1 MDFNVGGV
9 AHIARCGQTEG
20 EMPIGIIG
28 AIIGSS
34 VIGAG
39 ASLIAAHG
47 ASSAAS
53 QAAAANNALQE
64 QIYNSNKA
72 LEQPFITSGDNA
84 ETALN
89 GFLGLGGDPAATQKA
104 FNAYLGS
111 TGYQFN
117 LNQGLDAAQQ
127 DKAAAGMLNSGA
139 TLKALDAYGTGLA
152 DQYGQQYVGNL
163 QNEVAT
169 GANSANALSNTGANY
184 ANAVSSNNNSAAT
197 AKGNADLSA
206 AGSINGLLANG
217 LNAFG
222 LSRGGS
228 SYGGG
233 AGNAFAGN
241 GNPIV
246 GG

>member
-1 MDFNVGGV
+1 
-9 AHIARCGQTEG
+9 
-20 EMPIGIIG
+20 MPIALAIVG
-28 AIIGSS
+28 ASI
-34 VIGAG
+34 VGAG
-39 ASLIAAHG
+39 ASIIGAHS

-53 QAAAANNALQE
+53 NAANANNALQE
-64 QIYNSNKA
+64 QIYNSNKG

-104 FNAYLGS
+104 FNNYLNS

-117 LNQGLDAAQQ
+117 LNQGLDATQQ
-127 DKAAAGMLNSGA
+127 DKAASGMLNSGA

-169 GANSANALSNTGANY
+169 GANSANALAGEGQNY

-197 AKGNADLSA
+197 AKGNAALSA
-206 AGSINGLLANG
+206 AGSINGLLGNG

-222 LSRGGS
+222 LSQGQS
-228 SYGGG
+228 SYGAG
-233 AGNAFAGN
+233 AGASNPYNAFA
-241 GNPIV
+241 P